1 MSSDSPRPRIPVG
14 EAFAGRSILLL
25 GGTGFLGKVCLGML
39 LEFFPEIRRVYLMVR
54 AAGDAESRVRFRD
67 IVENSPALSPLR
79 ERHGAGLKDFLDEK
93 VVVLGGDITSDNL
106 GYAEQRA
113 AEIAAD
119 IDLVLNCS
127 GRVTF
132 NPSLEAA
139 LQTNVHGTR
148 NTIAFARRMKRPA
161 LVHISTC
168 FVAGM
173 RSGEVREDEPLI
185 GYFPRRDREDQEFS
199 VEKEIEDCERLA
211 VRVRDEAE
219 DKSRVDAFQEAAR
232 KRFAEEGRDPDDARS
247 LSLAIARERKEWIRR
262 RLRDLGIEKAQ
273 GWGWPNI
280 YTYTKSLGDQLVA
293 GAEGVVR
300 TIVRPAVVE
309 SALSFPHTGWNEGF
323 TTSAPLVRMAL
334 RGQNLFPVGPG
345 VVLDIVPVD
354 LVASATL
361 AAAAETIVSEPHL
374 VYQVAS
380 GDRNPARVERLVD
393 LVGIYKR
400 RHFRDKPTG
409 VKLWNE
415 ALARMEAQAVRADRF
430 EKHTLKWMRESAS
443 ALSGVLERAGDEP
456 IGPLVGVVEALQR
469 NVESFGDFVT
479 QGERQ
484 YHTFRPFIAGEEFI
498 FRADNTRD
506 LFSRL
511 DGNEGKLFFNPEE
524 IDWYDYW
531 LHVHLPG
538 LERWVFPALE
548 DLERGQRRA
557 QRRAYTYRTIN
568 ELFEACTKNHAGRVA
583 MRITRDG
590 REERYTYAD
599 LRECVVRGAAFL
611 TAQGLGAGDHIGLI
625 GENSPEWGMAYFA
638 IQRIGATAIPLE
650 RDLRREEI
658 RRLLRLGD
666 ARAVL
671 MSDALHEQHAGLA
684 AENGAVAPVTAH
696 PFRDVFA
703 LGEEEEEEGKGDSP
717 KPART
722 SPTALASI
730 LFTSGTTGTPKGVM
744 LTHRNFTSLVA
755 KLLAIY
761 DIGEKDGALS
771 ILPLHHSFEFT
782 TGFLLPLSRGAQIA
796 YLDEI
801 GPEAINTELQKG
813 HTTCIVGVPALW
825 DLLRRRILAPFAE
838 RSQRA
843 EDLATALIDAA
854 HLLREDTGVN
864 IGPAVFLPVHTA
876 LGGRIRYLI
885 SGASALSESTWKT
898 FRGLGFHI
906 AQGYGLTEAA
916 PVLTVTPPNG
926 PVPIGSVGKAL
937 PGIEVRIVNPDAS
950 GVGEVAAKGPNVMAG
965 YYGNDEATAE
975 ALRDGWL
982 YTGDLGRLDT
992 EGHLF
997 LVGRRKDVIVDS
1009 GGKNIYPDEVEEI
1022 YGAAD
1027 LIAEIAVV
1035 GLPEGMAEQVA
1046 AVIVPKE
1053 KTPEGRQRVEAH
1065 LRSVSSRL
1073 PLHKRIKAVE
1083 FSDEALP
1090 RTATRKVKRAELVGW
1105 LRDRRRE
1112 AAVESEDEALSGS
1125 RILELIASI
1134 CERPVAEIKA
1144 SSSFAELG
1152 FDSLMYN
1159 ELAAGLESEFG
1170 ESAAPEA
1177 LANMSTIDELVL
1189 AMRSPQAGA
1198 KGRRPRRGDSRKRR
1212 EQDEIEIPPA
1222 VARTG
1227 RQALTEVQR
1236 WFYHQVLEPTFT
1248 GRAQVPN
1255 HTNYLV
1261 VANHSSHLDM
1271 GLVKMALGEGG
1282 SNLVALAAA
1291 DYFFDNRVKRTFF
1304 GNFTNLVPMER
1315 RGSLRESLD
1324 RAAGY
1329 LNQGYSVLVFPEGTR
1344 SRSGQIQKFRRGFAH
1359 LAYRCR
1365 IGVLPMHLNTWGAFP
1380 PGAVGLRSR
1389 AVAARIGPFLSH
1401 DFLLR
1406 FTAGGVRAA
1415 VAEGRVTELVQTIV
1429 ERLGRQEPIQLEQEA
1444 ARILGDAAPPA
1455 GETPRPGGSPE
1466 GDRMPDATPVA

>member
-1 MSSDSPRPRIPVG
+1 MG
-14 EAFAGRSILLL
+14 EAFSGRSILFL

-54 AAGDAESRVRFRD
+54 AAGEAESRVRFQD
-67 IVENSPALSPLR
+67 IMDNSPALSPLR
-79 ERHGAGLKDFLDEK
+79 ERHGAGLWDFLNEK

-106 GYAEQRA
+106 GYSDERA

-173 RSGEVREDEPLI
+173 RSGEIREDEPLI
-185 GYFPRRDREDQEFS
+185 GYFPRRDREDQDFS

-232 KRFAEEGRDPDDARS
+232 RRFAEEGRDPDDARA

-293 GAEGVVR
+293 GAEGVAR
-300 TIVRPAVVE
+300 AIVRPAVVE

-345 VVLDIVPVD
+345 VVLDVVPVD

-361 AAAAETIVSEPHL
+361 AVAAETIVSEPRL
-374 VYQVAS
+374 VYQVAG

-430 EKHTLKWMRESAS
+430 EKHTLEWMRRSAS
-443 ALSGVLERAGDEP
+443 ALSGVLERTSGEP
-456 IGPLVGVVEALQR
+456 IGPLVGVVESLQR
-469 NVESFGDFVT
+469 NVDSFEDFVT

-511 DGNEGKLFFNPEE
+511 DGNDGKLFFNPEE

-538 LERWVFPALE
+538 LEKWVFPALE
-548 DLERGQRRA
+548 DQERGQRRA
-557 QRRAYTYRTIN
+557 QRRVYTYRTIN

-583 MRITRDG
+583 MRITRGG
-590 REERYTYAD
+590 REERYTYSD

-611 TAQGLGAGDHIGLI
+611 AARGLGAGDHIGLI

-650 RDLRREEI
+650 RDLRRQEI
-658 RRLLRLGD
+658 HRLLRLGD
-666 ARAVL
+666 AKAVL
-671 MSDALHEQHAGLA
+671 MGDSLYERHSGLSSD
-684 AENGAVAPVTAH
+684 NGSEPPVAAH
-696 PFRDVFA
+696 PFREVFA
-703 LGEEEEEEGKGDSP
+703 LRPETADEAEAPGP
-717 KPART
+717 VRT
-722 SPTALASI
+722 SPAALASI

-755 KLLAIY
+755 KLLSIY

-796 YLDEI
+796 YLDEV
-801 GPEAINTELQKG
+801 GPETINAELAKG

-825 DLLRRRILAPFAE
+825 DLMRRRILAPFAE
-838 RSQRA
+838 RSPRA

-885 SGASALSESTWKT
+885 SGAAALSEATWKA

-916 PVLTVTPPNG
+916 PVLTVTPPDG
-926 PVPIGSVGKAL
+926 PVPLGSVGKAL
-937 PGIEVRIVNPDAS
+937 PGVEIRIVDPDAS

-965 YYGNDEATAE
+965 YYGNEEATAE
-975 ALRDGWL
+975 ALRGGWL
-982 YTGDLGRLDT
+982 YTGDLGRLD
-992 EGHLF
+992 EAGHLF

-1022 YGAAD
+1022 YAAPE
-1027 LIAEIAVV
+1027 LIGELAVV
-1035 GLPEGMAEQVA
+1035 GLPDGMAEQVA
-1046 AVIVPKE
+1046 AVVVPKE
-1053 KTPEGRQRVEAH
+1053 QTAEGRQRVENH
-1065 LRSVSSRL
+1065 FRSVSSRL
-1073 PLHKRIKAVE
+1073 PLHKRVKTVE
-1083 FSDEALP
+1083 FRDEALP
-1090 RTATRKVKRAELVGW
+1090 RTATRKVKRAELVRW
-1105 LRDRRRE
+1105 LGDRRRAAAAE
-1112 AAVESEDEALSGS
+1112 AGEEAVSGN
-1125 RILELIASI
+1125 RILELVASI
-1134 CERPVAEIKA
+1134 CERPVSEIRA

-1159 ELAAGLESEFG
+1159 ELAAELESEFG
-1170 ESAAPEA
+1170 ESSTPEA
-1177 LANMSTIDELVL
+1177 LANMNTISELVL
-1189 AMRSPQAGA
+1189 AIRTPRAGA
-1198 KGRRPRRGDSRKRR
+1198 RTRRARRPESARKR
-1212 EQDEIEIPPA
+1212 EKDEIEIPPA
-1222 VARTG
+1222 VARAG
-1227 RQALTEVQR
+1227 RHTLTEVQR

-1248 GRAQVPN
+1248 GRAHIPN

-1271 GLVKMALGEGG
+1271 GLVKMALGEAG

-1324 RAAGY
+1324 RAAAY
-1329 LNQGYSVLVFPEGTR
+1329 LNQGLQRARVPRRNTLAERPDSAVPPRFCASGVSLPDRRPADPSRHLERVSAGRGRPPIADDSGTHR
-1344 SRSGQIQKFRRGFAH
+1344 ALPFA
-1359 LAYRCR
+1359 
-1365 IGVLPMHLNTWGAFP
+1365 
-1380 PGAVGLRSR
+1380 
-1389 AVAARIGPFLSH
+1389 
-1401 DFLLR
+1401 
-1406 FTAGGVRAA
+1406 
-1415 VAEGRVTELVQTIV
+1415 
-1429 ERLGRQEPIQLEQEA
+1429 
-1444 ARILGDAAPPA
+1444 
-1455 GETPRPGGSPE
+1455 
-1466 GDRMPDATPVA
+1466 